1 MAYTRNGGDISRQF
15 KRAPRGAWPH
25 VARGGGGPRAAAR
38 RGPAAPA
45 RVGPRGRIRAR
56 LSGSFVLMLWVDA
69 YFNSKRKHTYNSR
82 LSPPL
87 IEARKCPTFG
97 IAITAAVL
105 LAV

>member
-1 MAYTRNGGDISRQF
+1 MA
-15 KRAPRGAWPH
+15 APW
-25 VARGGGGPRAAAR
+25 RGGGVVRVPLPGAAA
-38 RGPAAPA
+38 A
-45 RVGPRGRIRAR
+45 RVGPGVGSARACR
-56 LSGSFVLMLWVDA
+56 VVSFSCSGVDA

>member
-1 MAYTRNGGDISRQF
+1 MGVISRVNSNA
-15 KRAPRGAWPH
+15 RPAVHGRMW
-25 VARGGGGPRAAAR
+25 RGGGVVRVPLPGAAAAR
-38 RGPAAPA
+38 VGVPGVGSA
-45 RVGPRGRIRAR
+45 RACRVVSFSC
-56 LSGSFVLMLWVDA
+56 SGVDA

>member
-25 VARGGGGPRAAAR
+25 GAGGGRVRVPLPGAAA
-38 RGPAAPA
+38 A

-56 LSGSFVLMLWVDA
+56 LSGSFVLMLWGRHIFQLKKKA
-69 YFNSKRKHTYNSR
+69 HIYNSR

>member
-1 MAYTRNGGDISRQF
+1 MA
-15 KRAPRGAWPH
+15 AW
-25 VARGGGGPRAAAR
+25 RGGGVVRVPLPGAAA
-38 RGPAAPA
+38 A

-56 LSGSFVLMLWVDA
+56 LSGSFVLMLWGRRIFQLKMKA
-69 YFNSKRKHTYNSR
+69 HIQFAT

>member
-25 VARGGGGPRAAAR
+25 VARGGGSSACRC
-38 RGPAAPA
+38 
-45 RVGPRGRIRAR
+45 RAR
-56 LSGSFVLMLWVDA
+56 PRRASVPGVGSARACRVVSFSCSGVDA